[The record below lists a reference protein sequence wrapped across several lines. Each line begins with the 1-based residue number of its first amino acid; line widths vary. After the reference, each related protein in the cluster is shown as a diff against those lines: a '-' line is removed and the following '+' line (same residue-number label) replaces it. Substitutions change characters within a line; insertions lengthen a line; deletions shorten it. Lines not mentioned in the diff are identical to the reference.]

1 MPTYSQLQAESW
13 WNQEIIT
20 DELKWLGG
28 ELRTSLGVGA
38 DAIGTK
44 GNNVHLNG
52 SHRSQDWITNSRYCT
67 NRSYTVQSALTALQR
82 RYIAALDVTP
92 KSNAD
97 MLAISQRIDRATR
110 AGELEEVIAWY
121 GNTNNDQRVDG
132 WDNIRNAV
140 ASSDS
145 SHLWH
150 LHIGFDRRVL
160 TDMNVMRRVLAVLTG
175 GDDDMT
181 PAEQGLLANA
191 ERFATALATGM
202 DPIQVPAPWG
212 NPLVKSVPNPIVR
225 LEKKLD
231 ELTGGGVDPAAV
243 AALVVEQLGPLLP
256 TLDDIR
262 KIAKEE
268 ARAALDAARLTVS

>member
-140 ASSDS
+140 ATSDS

-175 GDDDMT
+175 TGGDDMGFNDKQKADAAFNLKPT
-181 PAEQGLLANA
+181 ATLDTDGTDNGAGALREFDSPLYAAFAKLEQRIAALEQRPADGGAAAADVDAAAELAV
-191 ERFATALATGM
+191 
-202 DPIQVPAPWG
+202 QK
-212 NPLVKSVPNPIVR
+212 LVKR
-225 LEKKLD
+225 LE
-231 ELTGGGVDPAAV
+231 
-243 AALVVEQLGPLLP
+243 
-256 TLDDIR
+256 
-262 KIAKEE
+262 
-268 ARAALDAARLTVS
+268 S